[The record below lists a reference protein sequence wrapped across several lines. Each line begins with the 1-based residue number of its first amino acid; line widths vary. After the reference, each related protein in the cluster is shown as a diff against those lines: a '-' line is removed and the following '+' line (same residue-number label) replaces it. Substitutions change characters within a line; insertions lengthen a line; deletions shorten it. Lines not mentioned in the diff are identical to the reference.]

1 MIIAGSAD
9 TYVSEQRT
17 RASSVLDPASILS
30 RRFEI
35 GFEYYKP
42 LSLGRPVRSGWLRE
56 IRPDQ
61 VRAQEVF
68 QGRGVQARLSGG
80 AQARRSWT

>member
-35 GFEYYKP
+35 GLEYYKP
-42 LSLGRPVRSGWLRE
+42 LSLPSGALRL
-56 IRPDQ
+56 
-61 VRAQEVF
+61 AA
-68 QGRGVQARLSGG
+68 GNS
-80 AQARRSWT
+80 T